1 MNPHTSHIS
10 AAPLVRRD
18 GLARRWRWL
27 PATAAVALA
36 AGLAAGCDT
45 GRAQPAPSGPPPSPV
60 QLALIHPVP
69 IEDAS
74 EYVASVESLSSTSIK
89 PEVSGEV
96 TRIYVK
102 SGDRVAR
109 GTALV
114 QIDPRRQQATVS
126 SQDAARAAQ
135 EAATNYARQQL
146 ERARTLLAAGA
157 ISQQEFD
164 QAQANYDSARSQLA
178 SLVAQL
184 QEGRVTLQYYEV
196 RAPAEG
202 IVGDIPVRVGT
213 RVTSDTVLTSVDRNQ
228 ALEVY
233 VQVPLERSGDLKLGL
248 PLRISDGAGNRLA
261 ETTVS
266 FVSPSV
272 DDRTQSVL
280 VKGRLAGGGALR
292 SLQFV
297 RASIVWKS
305 TPGLVVPVLAVT
317 RINGQPFVFVAEEQ
331 NGRLLARQ
339 RSVQLGPIVGNDY
352 TVVGG
357 LQANERVVASGI
369 QKLADGVPIKPA

>member
-1 MNPHTSHIS
+1 M
-10 AAPLVRRD
+10 
-18 GLARRWRWL
+18 
-27 PATAAVALA
+27 ALA

-45 GRAQPAPSGPPPSPV
+45 GRAQPARSGPPPSPV

-109 GTALV
+109 GTALF

-213 RVTSDTVLTSVDRNQ
+213 RVTSDTILTSVDRNQ
-228 ALEVY
+228 VLEVY

-248 PLRISDGAGNRLA
+248 PLRISDGTGNRLA

-280 VKGRLAGGGALR
+280 VKGRLAGSGALR

-305 TPGLVVPVLAVT
+305 TLGLVVPVLAVT
-317 RINGQPFVFVAEEQ
+317 RINGQPFVFVADEQ
-331 NGRLLARQ
+331 NGRFLARQ

-357 LQANERVVASGI
+357 LQANERVVASGV